1 MLSSSPP
8 SGIKKKKGKKK
19 KSKKGTNAKTSHD
32 MIPLEPIKEEDKFE
46 KALQDVSSG
55 SIDIQAI

>member
-19 KSKKGTNAKTSHD
+19 KSKKGTNMNTSHD
-32 MIPLEPIKEEDKFE
+32 MIPLEPVKEEEKFDKP
-46 KALQDVSSG
+46 LQEVSSG
-55 SIDIQAI
+55 SVDI